1 MNDKISSLVPTS
13 KNNPSPSL
21 FFLPYMFNNSF
32 ANSLSTIDTALHRS
46 SSARDANHFRRFIV
60 CVAFVVCELNIS
72 DRFAVVGDVGADLA
86 SVTST
91 EGDDKSAVG
100 VTNNETE
107 LVRLFVFLLVL
118 PLVMSFVLLKYSLSV
133 FVEIVGSLVAELVS

>member
-1 MNDKISSLVPTS
+1 
-13 KNNPSPSL
+13 
-21 FFLPYMFNNSF
+21 
-32 ANSLSTIDTALHRS
+32 
-46 SSARDANHFRRFIV
+46 V

-118 PLVMSFVLLKYSLSV
+118 PLVMSFELLKYSLSV